1 MVKLKEILLT
11 EARDK
16 WEMYTEKLEKK
27 GMSIHAKLMK
37 INLRKYHED
46 DARTVSSKEVAI
58 KLSKDPL
65 LKKLKGLDVIST
77 DYNRWRILEVWIDS
91 VDHEGFP
98 SLGVRV
104 ATRSLDPDTNKDV
117 LGKTKLVFGGAISYT
132 DD

>member
-37 INLRKYHED
+37 KNLRKYHED